1 MTKFDGK
8 TIVPV
13 PAQQIRQIAGRAG
26 RFNTKH
32 EKGLVTCR
40 NEKDYVILEAALK
53 DNQPEPYTQAGVAP
67 VFDQID
73 AIRSEFPK
81 FDLADILDCFTA
93 FASLPKHYFLSEMRT
108 VRKLLELLRG
118 MDLSGVDLEELFLF
132 LSAPV
137 KVENEEVASTFLYVN
152 QKQVFISL
160 TFTPVVCASFCERT
174 AKPSFCLSSIFQ
186 CSRR

>member
-1 MTKFDGK
+1 M
-8 TIVPV
+8 
-13 PAQQIRQIAGRAG
+13 
-26 RFNTKH
+26 
-32 EKGLVTCR
+32 VTCR
-40 NEKDYVILEAALK
+40 DEKEYGILEAALK
-53 DNQPEPYTQAGVAP
+53 DHEPEPYTQAGVAP

-137 KVENEEVASTFLYVN
+137 KVENEEVAATFLYVKN
-152 QKQVFISL
+152 ESIKYDSHYFSMRIILLRDCKAQFLFTFPPL
-160 TFTPVVCASFCERT
+160 TPLT
-174 AKPSFCLSSIFQ
+174 AATKF
-186 CSRR
+186 